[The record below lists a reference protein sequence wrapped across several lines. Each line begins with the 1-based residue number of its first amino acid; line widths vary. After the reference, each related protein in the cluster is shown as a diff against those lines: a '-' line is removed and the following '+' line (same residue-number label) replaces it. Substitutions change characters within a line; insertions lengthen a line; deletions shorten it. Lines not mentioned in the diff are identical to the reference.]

1 MIVDLRVY
9 TLQPGRTGELL
20 ELFEAEGL
28 PLYRKYCGTLIGYFT
43 SESGTLNQVIHLWGY
58 RDVLDRE
65 TRRARL
71 AEDPAWQTYLRRS
84 LPLVLHQES
93 RILRP
98 TDFSP
103 AIDLSSA
110 SSLGQRPD

>member
-1 MIVDLRVY
+1 MIVDMRIY
-9 TLQPGRTGELL
+9 TLHPGRTGDLL

-28 PLYRKYCGTLIGYFT
+28 PLYQKYCGTLIGYYT

-65 TRRARL
+65 ARRARL
-71 AEDPAWQTYLRRS
+71 AADPLWLNYLERS
-84 LPLVLHQES
+84 LPLVVKQES

-98 TDFSP
+98 ATFSP
-103 AIDLSSA
+103 SIEAND
-110 SSLGQRPD
+110 